1 MHTRHMITICATA
14 VLAAV
19 SWGCTKAEPGIIE
32 QKCSSCHGT
41 AVIHEKKR
49 TLDEWGRTVH
59 AMKER
64 GLTLTAEEEK
74 QVLEALA
81 EHFGPD

>member
-1 MHTRHMITICATA
+1 MITICAA
-14 VLAAV
+14 AALAAV
-19 SWGCTKAEPGIIE
+19 SRGCTKAEPGIIA
-32 QKCSSCHGT
+32 QKCSSCHAT

-64 GLTLTAEEEK
+64 GLALTAEEEK

-81 EHFGPD
+81 GHFGSD